1 MEMKSNKSTELR
13 PEGNRILDAPFVE
26 IDLKE
31 FLENIK
37 DEKAWKTS
45 DRNAITVYKTDGM
58 RIVLIALH
66 EGAVMTRH
74 VAQGVINVHVL
85 DGVMNFSTDEKNVEL
100 TAGKMVTLHKGV
112 AHRVEA
118 IKKCVFLLTVAA

>member
-1 MEMKSNKSTELR
+1 METKSNKSTELR
-13 PEGNRILDAPFVE
+13 PEGDRILDAPFVE

-31 FLENIK
+31 FTENIK
-37 DEKAWKTS
+37 DEKTWKTS
-45 DRNAITVYKTDGM
+45 DRNAITVYKTNGM

-74 VAQGVINVHVL
+74 VAQGVISVHVL
-85 DGVMNFSTDEKNVEL
+85 EGAMNFSTDDKTVEL

-112 AHRVEA
+112 AHIVTA
-118 IKKCVFLLTVAA
+118 LKKCVFLLTVAA